1 MQFCKGRP
9 LGYEV
14 NQGHNP
20 NQFAKQNLGRV
31 IIGDP
36 IIPRIMILELRIY
49 NEDSRGCNRGIHRD
63 VVKLIFMNIEC
74 HTMGK

>member
-1 MQFCKGRP
+1 MWLCKGRP

-20 NQFAKQNLGRV
+20 NQFAKQILGKV

-36 IIPRIMILELRIY
+36 IIPRIKILELKI
-49 NEDSRGCNRGIHRD
+49 
-63 VVKLIFMNIEC
+63 
-74 HTMGK
+74 